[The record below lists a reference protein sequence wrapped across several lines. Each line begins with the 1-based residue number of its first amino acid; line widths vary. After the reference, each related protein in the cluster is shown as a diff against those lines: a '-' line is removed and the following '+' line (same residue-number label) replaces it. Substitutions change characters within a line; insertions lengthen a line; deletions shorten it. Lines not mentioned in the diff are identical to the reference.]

1 MFDDINNLIINE
13 KKRLRKKSKD
23 YIKNFEKI
31 KNFIDKEVFEIENL
45 KSSSNSIIPEIQ
57 FNQINEN
64 VIKRLKKFIKEDVL
78 L

>member
-31 KNFIDKEVFEIENL
+31 KNFIEKEVSEIENL
-45 KSSSNSIIPEIQ
+45 KSSFPNFTILSFLTVSSISSISL
-57 FNQINEN
+57 F
-64 VIKRLKKFIKEDVL
+64 FY
-78 L
+78 